1 MAYEVAW
8 SSSALEDVEAIAIYI
23 SRDSISYAAAVVK
36 KILDSTNSLKDF
48 PFLGRVVPEFEDQNI
63 REVFAYS
70 YRIVYRI
77 HGERITVASVIHGKR
92 LLISE
97 H

>member
-8 SSSALEDVEAIAIYI
+8 SRSALEDVEAIAIYI

-48 PFLGRVVPEFEDQNI
+48 PFLGRVVPEFEDENI

-77 HGERITVASVIHGKR
+77 QGELITIASVIHGKR

-97 H
+97 Q

>member
-8 SSSALEDVEAIAIYI
+8 SRSALEDVEAIAIYI

-48 PFLGRVVPEFEDQNI
+48 PFLGRVVPEFEDENI

-77 HGERITVASVIHGKR
+77 QGEQITVASVIHGKR

-97 H
+97 Q

>member
-48 PFLGRVVPEFEDQNI
+48 PFLGRVVPEFEDENI

-77 HGERITVASVIHGKR
+77 QGELITIASVIHGKR

-97 H
+97 Q